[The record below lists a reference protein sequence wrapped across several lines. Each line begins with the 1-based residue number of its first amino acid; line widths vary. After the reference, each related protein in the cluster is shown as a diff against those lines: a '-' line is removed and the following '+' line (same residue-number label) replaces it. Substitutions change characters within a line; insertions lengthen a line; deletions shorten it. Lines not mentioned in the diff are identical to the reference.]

1 MFDNFLIFF
10 QFFLIFLL
18 LYFCLFTFRLSL
30 KMLQKITPIPIYF
43 LRIISKNHKFTVQR
57 IRKNDKR
64 LNFGYNFLKNFS
76 KFINEKWQI
85 LKYPRKNCLKEN
97 NSFCFDQG
105 SASCLKFSKFS
116 FKIQLFRFWE
126 KELKKSLKLWS
137 WKFVKRNG
145 LNSNWKKE
153 QLLKSR
159 L

>member
-1 MFDNFLIFF
+1 M
-10 QFFLIFLL
+10 
-18 LYFCLFTFRLSL
+18 FTFRLSL

-64 LNFGYNFLKNFS
+64 LNFGYNFLKIFS

-85 LKYPRKNCLKEN
+85 FKYPRKNCLKEN
-97 NSFCFDQG
+97 NSFCFDQRKI
-105 SASCLKFSKFS
+105 SQPLEIFQVF
-116 FKIQLFRFWE
+116 IQLFRFWE